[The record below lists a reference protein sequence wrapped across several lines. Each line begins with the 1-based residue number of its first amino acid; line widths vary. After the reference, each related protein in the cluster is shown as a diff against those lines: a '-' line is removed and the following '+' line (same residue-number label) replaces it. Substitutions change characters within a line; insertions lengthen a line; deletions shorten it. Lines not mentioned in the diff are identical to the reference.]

1 MCNIKRLS
9 GRVDIDIS
17 KWYSQ
22 PYLLNWRES
31 VENGRHMDLL
41 GDPLMPMVLM
51 TSELGQSTLLTTWPS
66 ILSAAK
72 TVPFAS
78 TARTSLLKRHE
89 EQWSVLKRESFYFET

>member
-1 MCNIKRLS
+1 
-9 GRVDIDIS
+9 
-17 KWYSQ
+17 
-22 PYLLNWRES
+22 
-31 VENGRHMDLL
+31 MDLL

-51 TSELGQSTLLTTWPS
+51 TSELEQSTLLTTWPS

-89 EQWSVLKRESFYFET
+89 EQ